1 MVHAS
6 ASGDLILPVI
16 GPSSDG
22 REVALSTASSSKE
35 GPVAFSRP
43 FQVVAFLAL
52 MAALLLL
59 YGLHPIAGWA
69 ALTLLGVGTIVVHRR
84 RTSKVIAR

>member
-1 MVHAS
+1 M
-6 ASGDLILPVI
+6 
-16 GPSSDG
+16 
-22 REVALSTASSSKE
+22 
-35 GPVAFSRP
+35 AFSRP

-84 RTSKVIAR
+84 KTSKVIAR